1 MKNPPSITFKA
12 TAVLAIVLM
21 VFACT
26 KESTPSLI
34 DELAKSNWRKASILV
49 STDSVIDTI
58 PVVDILTSKPDCAKD
73 NIWKFNAVTNTFQL
87 DEGPTKCNVLDPDIK
102 DQGIIEEQ
110 NGGELL
116 RVAGTGTNE
125 IWEIESRTTEAFR
138 VSYFARTAAN
148 KQAKFRV
155 VFEKI

>member
-1 MKNPPSITFKA
+1 MKKPSSLPTKIM
-12 TAVLAIVLM
+12 AVLAVVLM

-26 KESTPSLI
+26 KESPSLI
-34 DELAKSNWRKASILV
+34 DELAKNNWRKTSILV
-49 STDSVIDTI
+49 STDSIVDTI
-58 PVVDILTSKPDCAKD
+58 PVVDILTPKPDCAKD
-73 NIWKFNAVTNTFQL
+73 NIWKFNAATKTFEL
-87 DEGPTKCNVLDPDIK
+87 SEGPTKCNVSDPDIK
-102 DQGIIEEQ
+102 DQGTIEEQ
-110 NGGELL
+110 NGGELM

>member
-1 MKNPPSITFKA
+1 VVFRHKRQHKNINICSTFSSTEKTNSMKNPPSITFKA

-102 DQGIIEEQ
+102 DQG
-110 NGGELL
+110 NH
-116 RVAGTGTNE
+116 
-125 IWEIESRTTEAFR
+125 
-138 VSYFARTAAN
+138 
-148 KQAKFRV
+148 
-155 VFEKI
+155 

>member
-1 MKNPPSITFKA
+1 MKKPHSITFKA
-12 TAVLAIVLM
+12 IAVIAVALM

-26 KESTPSLI
+26 KETTPSLI
-34 DELAKSNWRKASILV
+34 DELAKSNWRKTSILV
-49 STDSVIDTI
+49 STDSVVDTI
-58 PVVDILTSKPDCAKD
+58 PVVDILTPKPDCAKD
-73 NIWKFNAVTNTFQL
+73 NIWKFNAVTKTFQL
-87 DEGPTKCNVLDPDIK
+87 DEGPTKCNVSDPDIK
-102 DQGIIEEQ
+102 DQGTIEEQ